1 MTVEVTGAGRSQ
13 QVPQLMDILY
23 SIIILL
29 SASPVANQMSGQ
41 AVN

>member
-1 MTVEVTGAGRSQ
+1 MTVEVTRAGRGQ
-13 QVPQLMDILY
+13 QIPQLMDTLY

-29 SASPVANQMSGQ
+29 SASPVAIQMSGQ